1 MGGWVCQTS
10 LAYELCNRNL
20 VYELRLPLSLPK
32 NLSKQVSENNIE
44 SINQK
49 HKLYSLCEVLA
60 FKVFCSFCS
69 KFQHFQ
75 AKKVS
80 ALRPKKKYQHF
91 TLYRH
96 KQDSALKLQQE
107 ISFSTIVQTVSFS
120 IHPSKKIQH

>member
-1 MGGWVCQTS
+1 MGWWVCQTS

-49 HKLYSLCEVLA
+49 HKLYALCEVLA

-69 KFQHFQ
+69 KLQHFH
-75 AKKVS
+75 AKKFQRV
-80 ALRPKKKYQHF
+80 
-91 TLYRH
+91 
-96 KQDSALKLQQE
+96 ALKKNP
-107 ISFSTIVQTVSFS
+107 STL
-120 IHPSKKIQH
+120 PP